1 MKIIDSR
8 EKDIAA
14 ELKRIV
20 NRGETATEEVA
31 AAVKEVVGRVRKE
44 GDPAVIEYTEKF
56 DKVKLTLKDIKVSPD
71 EIKASYDHVE
81 PKKVEALKLAAQNIR
96 AFHEKQKLTS
106 WVNQEADGVILG
118 QIARPIRSVGVY
130 VPGGKACY
138 PSTVLMNVIPA
149 KVAGVEQLIMC
160 SPATGGA
167 LNPYILVAADI
178 AGVTEIF
185 RIGGA
190 QAVAAMAYGTATVP
204 KVDKIVGP
212 GNIYVATA
220 KRQVFGQVDI
230 DMIAGPS
237 EILVIADH
245 TANPTFV
252 ASDLLS
258 QAEHDELASALLVT
272 TSREFAGKVDAEVE
286 RQLANLARKEIARKA
301 LDRFGAIILTAS
313 LKEAADVSNSIAPE
327 HLELARHQPCEVG
340 RPHVPLGRP
349 LVLLREVRT
358 AHREEGLV
366 PLRVEVD
373 ELHEYVA
380 VAPADDHPGLAA
392 LDKGQPLGEVRLAFP
407 PAPEVDLE
415 TRTICSS
422 HLISPLNRV
431 SGAVRAR
438 ASAPHACAR
447 LSPRRA
453 LRVSAPPSS
462 PRASSPLSSPPA
474 SGSAPSATR
483 LCSSSFSAGP
493 PSCFTTPGLS
503 AASSIT

>member
-31 AAVKEVVGRVRKE
+31 AAVKEVVERVRKE

-56 DKVKLTLKDIKVSPD
+56 DKVKLTLKDIRVSPED
-71 EIKASYDHVE
+71 IKASYNHVE

-96 AFHEKQKLTS
+96 AFHERQKLTS

-160 SPATGGA
+160 TPATGGA

-178 AGVTEIF
+178 AGVTEIY

-220 KRQVFGQVDI
+220 KRHVFGQVDI

-237 EILVIADH
+237 EILVIADQ

-272 TSREFAGKVDAEVE
+272 TSREFAEKVDAEVE
-286 RQLANLARKEIARKA
+286 RQLANLSRKEIARK
-301 LDRFGAIILTAS
+301 
-313 LKEAADVSNSIAPE
+313 
-327 HLELARHQPCEVG
+327 
-340 RPHVPLGRP
+340 
-349 LVLLREVRT
+349 
-358 AHREEGLV
+358 
-366 PLRVEVD
+366 
-373 ELHEYVA
+373 
-380 VAPADDHPGLAA
+380 
-392 LDKGQPLGEVRLAFP
+392 
-407 PAPEVDLE
+407 
-415 TRTICSS
+415 
-422 HLISPLNRV
+422 
-431 SGAVRAR
+431 
-438 ASAPHACAR
+438 
-447 LSPRRA
+447 
-453 LRVSAPPSS
+453 
-462 PRASSPLSSPPA
+462 
-474 SGSAPSATR
+474 
-483 LCSSSFSAGP
+483 
-493 PSCFTTPGLS
+493 
-503 AASSIT
+503 